1 MTQGCL
7 TVLRKEFIS
16 DFLEPLLPKKR
27 KVYHE
32 VTCEIMFLGLEFVW
46 QRFSRSTHVEFSLCI
61 LDMEA
66 DVFLHDED
74 DMGLLDS

>member
-1 MTQGCL
+1 
-7 TVLRKEFIS
+7 
-16 DFLEPLLPKKR
+16 
-27 KVYHE
+27 
-32 VTCEIMFLGLEFVW
+32 MFLGLEFVW